1 MTPRVLILYTGG
13 TIGMEP
19 SVDGYRPMEA
29 FSDVLRNALASK
41 KGQVADAGRVPEFD
55 VVELAHPI
63 DSANLEPALWTL
75 MAQTLQTH
83 WAQYTGFVVLHG
95 TDTLAW
101 TASALSFMLR
111 GTDKP
116 VILTG
121 AQIPLVQ
128 ARSDGLANLEAALA
142 LAALPALREVAVF
155 FGRHLYRG
163 NRCVKLSSTSF
174 DAFASPNYPALA
186 ESAIGL
192 QLAFAALLPASPSAF
207 KLPDFAKEAVVIAN
221 IYPGISGRVLESM
234 VDPTQTRGM
243 LLRSY
248 GAGNVPDADP
258 EFMAALGRIVARGV
272 TVVNTTQCL
281 AGGVSQGA
289 YQTSAAL
296 TQMGVVSGGDM
307 TLEAA
312 FAKLH
317 FLLATETDPLRVRT
331 LLTVPLAGERT
342 PAQEAAAKT

>member
-19 SVDGYRPMEA
+19 SDEGYRPMEA

-41 KGQVADAGRVPEFD
+41 KGRAGGAGCVPDFD
-55 VVELAHPI
+55 VLELANPI

-75 MAQTLQTH
+75 MAQTLQAH

-121 AQIPLVQ
+121 AQIPLAQ
-128 ARSDGLANLEAALA
+128 ARSDGFANLEAALA
-142 LAALPALREVAVF
+142 LAALPTLREVAVF
-155 FGRHLYRG
+155 FGRQLYRG
-163 NRCVKLSSTSF
+163 NRCVKVSSASF
-174 DAFASPNYPALA
+174 NAFSSPNYPALA
-186 ESAIGL
+186 ESAIAL
-192 QLAFAALLPASPSAF
+192 QLASDALLPASASEF
-207 KLPDFAKEAVVIAN
+207 KLPVFGKEAVVIAH

-234 VDPTQTRGM
+234 VAPLQTRGL

-296 TQMGVVSGGDM
+296 TQMGVVAGGDM

-317 FLLATETDPLRVRT
+317 FLLATEADPLQVRA
-331 LLTVPLAGERT
+331 LFSVPLAGELT
-342 PAQEAAAKT
+342 IAG